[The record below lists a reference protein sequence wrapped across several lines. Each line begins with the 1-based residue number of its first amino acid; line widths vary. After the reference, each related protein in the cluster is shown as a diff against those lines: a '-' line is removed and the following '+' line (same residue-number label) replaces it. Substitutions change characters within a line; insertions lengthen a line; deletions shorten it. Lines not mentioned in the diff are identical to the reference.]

1 MVLEIEKSN
10 EILKDVPGM
19 IFDQAVYMDNFL
31 KKHNLTNLL
40 ELGFA
45 HGASSCYMASTLREM
60 GEGHLT
66 TIDLK
71 GAKFRL
77 PNIETL
83 LDKLDLNDLVTPY
96 YENTSYTWRL
106 MKFIEDNDEPI
117 FDFCYVDGAH
127 DWYNDGF
134 AFFLV
139 DKLLKPGGWIIF
151 DDMFWTFE
159 SSPALKNTSRVKN
172 MPDDEKLIPHISQVF
187 NLLVKSHPNYC
198 NFEIHKSWGI
208 AQKKL

>member
-19 IFDQAVYMDNFL
+19 IFDQALFMDDFL

-45 HGASSCYMASTLREM
+45 HGTSSCYMASTLREM

-71 GAKFRL
+71 SAKFRQ

-83 LDKLDLNDLVTPY
+83 LYKLDLNDLVTPY

-106 MKFIEDNDEPI
+106 MKFIEDNNEPI
-117 FDFCYVDGAH
+117 YDFCYVDGAH

-172 MPDDEKLIPHISQVF
+172 MPEDEKSIPHIGQVF
-187 NLLVKSHPNYC
+187 NLLVKTHPNYH

>member
-19 IFDQAVYMDNFL
+19 VFDQALYIDNFL

-60 GEGHLT
+60 GGGHLT

-83 LDKLDLNDLVTPY
+83 LDKLGLNDLVTPY

-172 MPDDEKLIPHISQVF
+172 MPEDEKSIPHIGQVF
-187 NLLVKSHPNYC
+187 NLLVKTHPNYH
-198 NFEIHKSWGI
+198 NFEIYNSWGI

>member
-19 IFDQAVYMDNFL
+19 IFDQALFMDDFL

-45 HGASSCYMASTLREM
+45 HGTSSCYMASTLREM

-71 GAKFRL
+71 SAKFRQ

-106 MKFIEDNDEPI
+106 MKFIEDNNEPI
-117 FDFCYVDGAH
+117 YDFCYVDGAH

-172 MPDDEKLIPHISQVF
+172 MPEDEKSIPHIGQVF
-187 NLLVKSHPNYC
+187 NLLVKTHPNYH
-198 NFEIHKSWGI
+198 NFEIYNSWGI

>member
-19 IFDQAVYMDNFL
+19 IFDQAVFMDNFL
-31 KKHNLTNLL
+31 KKHNLNNLL

-45 HGASSCYMASTLREM
+45 HGTSSCYMASTLREM

-71 GAKFRL
+71 SAKFRQ

-106 MKFIEDNDEPI
+106 MKFIEDNNEPI
-117 FDFCYVDGAH
+117 YDFCYVDGAH

-172 MPDDEKLIPHISQVF
+172 MPEDEKSIPHIGQVF
-187 NLLVKSHPNYC
+187 NLLVKTHPNYH

>member
-1 MVLEIEKSN
+1 MVLEIEKSY
-10 EILKDVPGM
+10 EILKDVQGM
-19 IFDQAVYMDNFL
+19 VFDQALFMDNFL
-31 KKHNLTNLL
+31 KKRNLTNLL

-45 HGASSCYMASTLREM
+45 HGASSCYMASTLNEM

-71 GAKFRL
+71 GAKLRL

-106 MKFIEDNDEPI
+106 MKFIEENDEPI

-151 DDMFWTFE
+151 DDMYWTFE
-159 SSPALKNTSRVKN
+159 SSPALKNTARVKN
-172 MPDDEKLIPHISQVF
+172 MPKDEKSIPHISQVF
-187 NLLVKSHPNYC
+187 NLLVKSHPYYC

>member
-10 EILKDVPGM
+10 ELLKDVPGM
-19 IFDQAVYMDNFL
+19 LFNQAEFMDNFL
-31 KKHNLTNLL
+31 KTHNLTNLL

-45 HGASSCYMASTLREM
+45 HGASSCYMASTLKDM

-71 GAKFRL
+71 SAKFRL
-77 PNIETL
+77 PNIETV
-83 LDKLDLNDLVTPY
+83 LDKLNLNEWVTFY

-106 MKFIEDNDEPI
+106 MEFIENNDEPI

-159 SSPALKNTSRVKN
+159 KSPALSNTPRVKN
-172 MPDDEKLIPHISQVF
+172 MPPEEKSVAQIGKVF
-187 NLLVKSHPNYC
+187 DLLVRTHPNYC
-198 NFEIHKSWGI
+198 NFEVSGSWGI

>member
-10 EILKDVPGM
+10 DILKDVPGM
-19 IFDQAVYMDNFL
+19 VFDQALYMDNFL

-45 HGASSCYMASTLREM
+45 HGASSCYMASTLREI

-83 LDKLDLNDLVTPY
+83 LDKLDLNDFVTTY

-172 MPDDEKLIPHISQVF
+172 MPEDEKSIPHIGQVF
-187 NLLVKSHPNYC
+187 NLLVKTHPNYH
-198 NFEIHKSWGI
+198 NFEIYNSWGI

>member
-19 IFDQAVYMDNFL
+19 IFDQALFMDDFL

-45 HGASSCYMASTLREM
+45 HGTSSCYMASTLREM

-71 GAKFRL
+71 SAKFRQ

-106 MKFIEDNDEPI
+106 MKFIEDNNEPI
-117 FDFCYVDGAH
+117 YDFCYVDGAH

-172 MPDDEKLIPHISQVF
+172 MPEDEKSIPHIGQVF
-187 NLLVKSHPNYC
+187 NLLVKTHPNYH

>member
-1 MVLEIEKSN
+1 MVLEIEKTY
-10 EILKDVPGM
+10 EIIKDVHGM
-19 IFDQAVYMDNFL
+19 IFDQALFMDDFL
-31 KKHNLTNLL
+31 KTHNLTNLL

-45 HGASSCYMASTLREM
+45 HGASSCYMASTLKDM

-66 TIDLK
+66 TIDLRS
-71 GAKFRL
+71 AQLRL
-77 PNIETL
+77 PNIQTL
-83 LDKLDLNDLVTPY
+83 IDKLNFNDLITPY
-96 YENTSYTWRL
+96 YEYKSYNWRL
-106 MKFIEDNDEPI
+106 MRFIEDNDGPI

-151 DDMFWTFE
+151 DDMFWTFDT
-159 SSPALKNTSRVKN
+159 SPALSNTPRVKN
-172 MPDDEKLIPHISQVF
+172 MPVEEKSTPHISKIF
-187 NLLVKSHPNYC
+187 DLLVRPHPNYH
-198 NFEIHKSWGI
+198 NFDIHKSWGI

>member
-19 IFDQAVYMDNFL
+19 IFDQALFMDDFL

-45 HGASSCYMASTLREM
+45 HGTSSCYMASTLREM

-71 GAKFRL
+71 SAKFRQ

-106 MKFIEDNDEPI
+106 MKFIEDNNEPI
-117 FDFCYVDGAH
+117 YDFCYVDGAH

-134 AFFLV
+134 AFFF
-139 DKLLKPGGWIIF
+139 G
-151 DDMFWTFE
+151 
-159 SSPALKNTSRVKN
+159 
-172 MPDDEKLIPHISQVF
+172 
-187 NLLVKSHPNYC
+187 
-198 NFEIHKSWGI
+198 
-208 AQKKL
+208 

>member
-19 IFDQAVYMDNFL
+19 IFNQAFFMDNFL

-172 MPDDEKLIPHISQVF
+172 MPEDEKSIPHISHVF